1 MARAHF
7 HTSAEEGG
15 DGWGGEGECRACLLR
30 CEQYRMHVW
39 STYVTIS
46 QARMVNVCT
55 HFHPSVEEGIHLHCN
70 LVLPILTLAA
80 LDNRAAVRFVG
91 KLHSVADAEDRN
103 SFASGLNVREGGGR
117 LFI

>member
-1 MARAHF
+1 
-7 HTSAEEGG
+7 
-15 DGWGGEGECRACLLR
+15 
-30 CEQYRMHVW
+30 
-39 STYVTIS
+39 
-46 QARMVNVCT
+46 MVNVCT
-55 HFHPSVEEGIHLHCN
+55 HFHPSVEEGIHLHYN